1 MFYVILG
8 IVVIVALLLIFRDDK
23 DGSYNRSEKG
33 HKKEQSHKYTG
44 AGTKAEAASTSIE
57 PKAEEKTV
65 RTSVK
70 EILGEIEEALIEAR
84 KGFEEPV
91 NEVEESLEEEMD
103 LTFLDDIEYSD
114 DLDEDTETF
123 DVTGLRY
130 HCTVYDCGKIVG
142 VVVPEPSNVHDSR
155 AQAVIRNDGKLLGY
169 IPRSQLDWY
178 EDFNEDNVSCPFV
191 GEIGLDNSTSRLVA
205 EIKVILPSSR
215 EFVEEEIEEDL

>member
-8 IVVIVALLLIFRDDK
+8 IVVIVALVLIFRDDR

-33 HKKEQSHKYTG
+33 HKKVLYQKD
-44 AGTKAEAASTSIE
+44 AGTGMKTKDAILVSE
-57 PKAEEKTV
+57 PKDEEKAT
-65 RTSVK
+65 RSSVK

-91 NEVEESLEEEMD
+91 NEVEEPSEEEMD
-103 LTFLDDIEYSD
+103 LSFLDDIEYSD

-169 IPRSQLDWY
+169 IPRNQLDWY
-178 EDFNEDNVSCPFV
+178 EDFNEDNVPCPFV

>member
-8 IVVIVALLLIFRDDK
+8 IVVIVALFLIFRDDR

-33 HKKEQSHKYTG
+33 HRKEQFQKYTG
-44 AGTKAEAASTSIE
+44 AEIKVKVASAVSD
-57 PKAEEKTV
+57 PKAEEKAV

-70 EILGEIEEALIEAR
+70 EILGEIEDALIEAR

-91 NEVEESLEEEMD
+91 TEVEESTEEEMD
-103 LTFLDDIEYSD
+103 LSFLDEIEYSD

-130 HCTVYDCGKIVG
+130 HCTVHDCGKIVG

-178 EDFNEDNVSCPFV
+178 EDFNEDNVPCPFV

>member
-8 IVVIVALLLIFRDDK
+8 IVVIVALFLIFRDDR

-33 HKKEQSHKYTG
+33 HRKEQLHKYTG
-44 AGTKAEAASTSIE
+44 AETKAKVASADSE
-57 PKAEEKTV
+57 PKAEEKAV

-70 EILGEIEEALIEAR
+70 EILGEIEEALIEAK
-84 KGFEEPV
+84 KGFEEPES
-91 NEVEESLEEEMD
+91 EVEEPLEEEMD
-103 LTFLDDIEYSD
+103 LSFLDDIEYSD

-130 HCTVYDCGKIVG
+130 YCTVHDCGKIVG
-142 VVVPEPSNVHDSR
+142 VVVPEPSNVHDSH

-169 IPRSQLDWY
+169 IPKSQLDWY
-178 EDFNEDNVSCPFV
+178 EDFNEDNVPCPFV
-191 GEIGLDNSTSRLVA
+191 GKIGFDNYTSRLVA

-215 EFVEEEIEEDL
+215 EFVENEIEEGL